1 MEPQHKDILRKHR
14 LDLCANIS
22 TDDTIM
28 QYLYQEDILTMNHV
42 EEIQAQTCNKRRTLM
57 LLDILPT
64 RGPNAFAK
72 FLEALEAEYPWV
84 QEKLLQE
91 LDNSVIQVTGTG
103 KIPSPKASI
112 ANSNIMLFYGNWS
125 TSGC

>member
-22 TDDTIM
+22 TDDAIV
-28 QYLYQEDILTMNHV
+28 QYLFQEGILTMNHV
-42 EEIQAQTCNKRRTLM
+42 ENIQAQTSSKRRTLM

-64 RGPNAFAK
+64 RGPNAFSK

-84 QEKLLQE
+84 QKLLQG
-91 LDNSVIQVTGTG
+91 LDNSVSQVTRTG
-103 KIPSPKASI
+103 KICPKKVLKHS
-112 ANSNIMLFYGNWS
+112 
-125 TSGC
+125 

>member
-1 MEPQHKDILRKHR
+1 MLQFGVAMEPQHKDILRKHR

-22 TDDTIM
+22 TDDTIV
-28 QYLYQEDILTMNHV
+28 QYLFQEDILTMNHV
-42 EEIQAQTCNKRRTLM
+42 EDIQAQTSSKRRTLM

-84 QEKLLQE
+84 QKKLSEGLNNT
-91 LDNSVIQVTGTG
+91 LVQVTRTG
-103 KIPSPKASI
+103 KV
-112 ANSNIMLFYGNWS
+112 
-125 TSGC
+125 